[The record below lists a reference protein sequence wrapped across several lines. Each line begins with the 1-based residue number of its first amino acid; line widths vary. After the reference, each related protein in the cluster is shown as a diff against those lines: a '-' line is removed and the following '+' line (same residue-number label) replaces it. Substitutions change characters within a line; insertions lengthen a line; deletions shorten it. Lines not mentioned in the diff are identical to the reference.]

1 MDYAKMAL
9 RETHLSFPGSVE
21 VYRGKVRDV
30 YDFGSHILMVA
41 TDRIS
46 AFDHILPRAIPFKG
60 QILNAIARKFLT
72 DSSYLVPNWLDES
85 FDIDPAVSFGRK
97 ADPIKIEMVIRGYC
111 VGHAWREY
119 KKGQRSLCGVPL
131 PEGLKEG
138 DAFPDPIITPSTKA
152 DEGHDEDISR
162 EEILDRSL
170 ISAKLYEQMERYTYE
185 LFSWGQEQASRRGL
199 ILADTKYEFGLD
211 DKGQLMLID
220 EVLTPDSSRYF
231 YAEQYEELREKG
243 EKPKQLS
250 KEFVREWLMSEGFQG
265 KEGQEFP
272 EMTDDV
278 IQSIMDRYQE
288 LYEKLLGEPFQFP
301 PSDLGPNER
310 IQASIDLHAHSF
322 PAK

>member
-1 MDYAKMAL
+1 
-9 RETHLSFPGSVE
+9 
-21 VYRGKVRDV
+21 
-30 YDFGSHILMVA
+30 
-41 TDRIS
+41 
-46 AFDHILPRAIPFKG
+46 
-60 QILNAIARKFLT
+60 
-72 DSSYLVPNWLDES
+72 
-85 FDIDPAVSFGRK
+85 
-97 ADPIKIEMVIRGYC
+97 
-111 VGHAWREY
+111 
-119 KKGQRSLCGVPL
+119 
-131 PEGLKEG
+131 
-138 DAFPDPIITPSTKA
+138 
-152 DEGHDEDISR
+152 
-162 EEILDRSL
+162 
-170 ISAKLYEQMERYTYE
+170 MERYTYE

-220 EVLTPDSSRYF
+220 EVHTPDSSRYF